1 MAISPQSSSSY
12 PCRLNERPKFRGK
25 IILNKAG
32 SEEIETMILGK
43 LGELRQLVIG
53 SIHFDQH
60 LISWGLTGAS
70 LESYPSVEGFKHIA
84 EQL

>member
-1 MAISPQSSSSY
+1 
-12 PCRLNERPKFRGK
+12 
-25 IILNKAG
+25 
-32 SEEIETMILGK
+32 MILGE